1 MSFEV
6 LYWLNVD
13 IMILNT
19 ARIFNEENGMQVQG
33 QCLCGQV
40 AFSLTVQDK
49 HVHACHCQ
57 MCRRQSGGPSLS
69 VEYVAESLVY
79 SRQDSVHVYDSSA
92 WGQRVICAHCGTF
105 LFWQSKDMSY
115 VCANVFALEVDL
127 AEFEMNMEVYIDQ
140 KPALYAFANT
150 TEQLTGE
157 QLMAMFKPEE

>member
-1 MSFEV
+1 
-6 LYWLNVD
+6 
-13 IMILNT
+13 
-19 ARIFNEENGMQVQG
+19 MQVQG

-40 AFSLTVQDK
+40 AFSLAVQDK

-57 MCRRQSGGPSLS
+57 MGRRESGGPSLA

-79 SRQDSVHVYDSSA
+79 SKQGSMHVYDSSA
-92 WGQRVICAHCGTF
+92 WGQRVICSSCGTF

-127 AEFEMNMEVYIDQ
+127 AEFDMDTEVYIDQ
-140 KPALYAFANT
+140 KRALYAFANT

>member
-1 MSFEV
+1 
-6 LYWLNVD
+6 
-13 IMILNT
+13 
-19 ARIFNEENGMQVQG
+19 MQVQG

-40 AFSLTVQDK
+40 AFSLAVQDK

>member
-1 MSFEV
+1 
-6 LYWLNVD
+6 
-13 IMILNT
+13 
-19 ARIFNEENGMQVQG
+19 MQVQG

-40 AFSLTVQDK
+40 AFSLAVQDR

-69 VEYVAESLVY
+69 VEYVADSLVY
-79 SRQDSVHVYDSSA
+79 SKQDSVHVYASSE
-92 WGQRVICAHCGTF
+92 WGQRVICANCGTF

-127 AEFEMNMEVYIDQ
+127 AEFEMNMEVYIEQ

-157 QLMAMFKPEE
+157 QLMAMFKPEA